1 MGKGQHLW
9 SAKGACGDG
18 LVGQRLSASGVDRY
32 ESDFYIV
39 CQRMNK
45 YERLL
50 YILNLV
56 RTHRGLNAA
65 GLARKCEVTER
76 TIFRDITALSSA
88 NVPIYYDRGYK
99 FLTGSF
105 LPTLNFDLKEYL
117 LTREALRT
125 TPLKRL
131 PEQRTALKSI
141 EAKID
146 ACLSRQVIEEV
157 KYDRSEAILS
167 VKERPLSARE
177 ALWYGQIERA
187 IGERLV
193 MEMDYESIDTG
204 KNKRIVEPRF
214 SICASGKFYFVGFC
228 LLRNDYRTF
237 RLSRIKKI
245 TLTRRRAESRP
256 AIDPESYFQNSWTV
270 FGGDVLD
277 VNLEF
282 SGRAARLVATGS
294 YLSGEKKKRLAGG
307 RLRYQAKV
315 AGVAEIGRWIMG
327 YGFEVKVI
335 APKQLRD
342 WVTSQA
348 RGILKQNS

>member
-1 MGKGQHLW
+1 
-9 SAKGACGDG
+9 
-18 LVGQRLSASGVDRY
+18 
-32 ESDFYIV
+32 
-39 CQRMNK
+39 MNK

-56 RTHRGLNAA
+56 RSHRGLNAA
-65 GLARKCEVTER
+65 ELARKCEVTER

-131 PEQRTALKSI
+131 PEQRKALKSI

-146 ACLSRQVIEEV
+146 ACLSPQVREEQ
-157 KYDRSEAILS
+157 KYNLS
-167 VKERPLSARE
+167 AANLTVKERPLSARE
-177 ALWYGQIERA
+177 ALWYGMIERA
-187 IGERLV
+187 VGERVVIEL
-193 MEMDYESIDTG
+193 EYESIDSG
-204 KNKRIVEPRF
+204 KSKRTVEPRF

-228 LLRNDYRTF
+228 LMRNEYRTF

-245 TLTRRRAESRP
+245 TLTTRRADRRP
-256 AIDPESYFQNSWTV
+256 AIDPKSYFQNSWSV
-270 FGGDVLD
+270 FGGDVVD
-277 VNLEF
+277 VTLEF
-282 SGRAARLVATGS
+282 SGRSARLVDSSS
-294 YLSGEKKKRLAGG
+294 YLAGEKKKSLTGG

-315 AGVAEIGRWIMG
+315 AGLTEIGRWIMG
-327 YGFEVKVI
+327 YGSEVKVI
-335 APKQLRD
+335 TPKELRD
-342 WVTSQA
+342 WITTRA
-348 RGILKQNS
+348 RGILDQNS